1 MKAHFNW
8 LAGAL
13 QPEPSL
19 RAALEKLELGRV
31 PDVAALLDAIY
42 SLAVQDQPV
51 VLLAGGTDFLLT
63 QPPETLASWAA
74 RPPFVIEIA
83 GMPELCGLRVVD
95 GFLQLG
101 AGVSFEQLAAAEL
114 VSGHATLLSTVARGF
129 DAQVAARATLG
140 GNVAKRAA
148 HADGLAVLGALD
160 AELVLTGRD
169 GPRSLSVEQFLVND
183 EQGETPLDELINRI
197 DLPLPIDFDGGT
209 RVNYWRKVADAR
221 GWISKVALAASATK
235 VGGELVRCG
244 LAMASVGPRTALMTR
259 TRELFLS
266 TPLARIRTQAI
277 EKAVDADIAP
287 LSDAVSTSVYRAHV
301 ARALVV
307 QFHQQALAA

>member
-1 MKAHFNW
+1 MKACVKR
-8 LAGAL
+8 LSSAL

-51 VLLAGGTDFLLT
+51 VLLAGGTDFLLS
-63 QPPETLASWAA
+63 QPPETLSDWAT
-74 RPPFVIEIA
+74 RPPFVIDIA
-83 GMPELCGLRVVD
+83 GMPELCGLRMVD

-101 AGVSFEQLAAAEL
+101 TGVTFEQIAAAEL
-114 VSGHATLLSTVARGF
+114 VGSHAPLLSAAARGF
-129 DAQVAARATLG
+129 DSQIAPRATLG

-169 GPRSLSVEQFLVND
+169 GPRSLSVEQFLNSD
-183 EQGETPLDELINRI
+183 ERVETALDELINRI

-209 RVNYWRKVADAR
+209 RVNYWRKVVDAR

-244 LAMASVGPRTALMTR
+244 LAMASVGPRTTLMTR

-287 LSDAVSTSVYRAHV
+287 LTDAVSTSVYRAHV

-307 QFHQQALAA
+307 QFHQQALVA